1 MSDNIRLA
9 SHAHHYL
16 VIYDQHT
23 REPLYLGRTKRLA
36 SPAQRIVLHATDRG
50 CSFPGGPV
58 PGYGCQVHH
67 AVTDWAANGH
77 TDITDLT
84 LACGPHN

>member
-1 MSDNIRLA
+1 V
-9 SHAHHYL
+9 HHWHGY
-16 VIYDQHT
+16 
-23 REPLYLGRTKRLA
+23 
-36 SPAQRIVLHATDRG
+36 ATDRG
-50 CSFPGGPV
+50 CSFPGCPV

-84 LACGPHN
+84 LACRPHN